1 MISSV
6 CLGSPQSFLRP
17 PRCVAVSAA
26 SAPPAV
32 CSSVTLYDVLGIAAG
47 ASGREIKVAYRR
59 LALECHPDVAA
70 VERRGASAVEFMRV
84 RAAYETLSDPEKRA
98 DYDLSVTTAVDAGRR
113 WAPFRPPRTHPPHD
127 VTASPSSRRPVSPT
141 VRRPLLQAAT
151 CHAPL
156 RRTRHVRRSSPLIPL
171 ALVVRGPRPP
181 AWRRGRLVL
190 LRWGVHEDTS
200 YVIFRF
206 GDSGVCAFMCGLG
219 EDREQASTE
228 RRREG
233 RRRKEGGAVMWNEN
247 RVSGT

>member
-113 WAPFRPPRTHPPHD
+113 WAPFRPPRT
-127 VTASPSSRRPVSPT
+127 
-141 VRRPLLQAAT
+141 
-151 CHAPL
+151 
-156 RRTRHVRRSSPLIPL
+156 RSSPLIPL